1 MTDLVVITGGT
12 KGIGAAVARQLVRSG
27 YAVCLG
33 YRSDPERADELVE
46 ELTAAGGVAQAHRAD
61 VTDARQVAALFRAAE
76 AMGDLVGLVNNAG
89 FLETQSSFLGIDLE
103 RWRRVFDTNVFGVV
117 TCTHEAV
124 RRMATN
130 SGGQGGSIVNVSSR
144 ASQLGSPHEYIDYA
158 ASKGALDSM
167 TRGLALE
174 VAPLGIRVNGV
185 RPGIID
191 TDLHTRGGEP
201 GRAARLGPSIPVGRE
216 GTAEEVAEAICW
228 LLTPAS
234 SYVTGTFID
243 VSGGR

>member
-1 MTDLVVITGGT
+1 MSGVVVVTGGT
-12 KGIGAAVARQLVRSG
+12 KGIGAAVARQLVGLG

-33 YRSDPERADELVE
+33 YRSDPERADAF
-46 ELTAAGGVAQAHRAD
+46 AADLRQGGGSASAHLAD
-61 VTDARQVAALFRAAE
+61 VTNVGQVVALFDAAE
-76 AMGDLVGLVNNAG
+76 AMGELVGLVNNAG
-89 FLETQSSFLGIDLE
+89 FLETQSSFLDIDLV
-103 RWRRVFDTNVFGVV
+103 RWRRVFDTNVFGAV
-117 TCTHEAV
+117 TCTQEAV
-124 RRMATN
+124 RRMATDR
-130 SGGQGGSIVNVSSR
+130 GGAGGAIVNVSSR
-144 ASQLGSPHEYIDYA
+144 ASQLGSAHEYIDYA

-174 VAPLGIRVNGV
+174 VAPVGIRVNGV

-216 GTAEEVAEAICW
+216 GTAEEVAEAIVW
-228 LLTPAS
+228 LLTAAS
-234 SYVTGTFID
+234 SYVIGTFIE